1 MFERLERII
10 GKDNIDKLNKSNVL
24 VIGLGGVGGIA
35 TETLVRNGIQNITI
49 VDNDKVE
56 LTNKN
61 RQIIALDSTI
71 GIYKTDAFEKRL
83 TDINPKVNITKITNF
98 ITKDNINLI
107 FQHNYDFIIDAC
119 DTVTTKIL
127 LIEESVKNNI
137 PIISSMGMGKKMDL
151 TKLKIMDI
159 KDTSYDKI
167 AKVIRKKLKED
178 NINNKVMVLSSDE
191 KPIDTK
197 DVIGS
202 YSPLVNTAGI
212 MLADYVIKEIIK

>member
-71 GIYKTDAFEKRL
+71 DMYKTDAFEKRL
-83 TDINPKVNITKITNF
+83 TDINPKVNITKITDF

-137 PIISSMGMGKKMDL
+137 PIISSMGMGKKMDI

-178 NINNKVMVLSSDE
+178 NINKKVMVLSSDE
-191 KPIDTK
+191 KPIDTEE
-197 DVIGS
+197 VIGS

>member
-10 GKDNIDKLNKSNVL
+10 GKENINKLNKSNVL

-35 TETLVRNGIQNITI
+35 CETLVRNGIQNITI

-71 GIYKTDAFEKRL
+71 DMYKTDAFEKRL
-83 TDINPKVNITKITNF
+83 IDINSKVKITKITDF
-98 ITKDNINLI
+98 ITKDNIHLI
-107 FQHNYDFIIDAC
+107 FNHNYDYIIDAC

-127 LIEESVKNNI
+127 LIEESIKNNI
-137 PIISSMGMGKKMDL
+137 PIISSMGMGKKMDIN
-151 TKLKIMDI
+151 KLKIMDI

-191 KPIDTK
+191 KPIDTEE
-197 DVIGS
+197 VIGS

>member
-10 GKDNIDKLNKSNVL
+10 GKENINKLNKSNIL

-35 TETLVRNGIQNITI
+35 CETLVRNGIQNITI

-71 GIYKTDAFEKRL
+71 DMYKTDAFEKRL
-83 TDINPKVNITKITNF
+83 IDINPKVKITKITDF
-98 ITKDNINLI
+98 ITKDNIDLI
-107 FQHNYDFIIDAC
+107 FQHNYDYIIDAC
-119 DTVTTKIL
+119 DTVTTKVL
-127 LIEESVKNNI
+127 LIEESIKNNM
-137 PIISSMGMGKKMDL
+137 PIISSMGMGKKMDI

-178 NINNKVMVLSSDE
+178 NINSKVMVLSSDE
-191 KPIDTK
+191 KPIDTEE
-197 DVIGS
+197 VIGS